1 MHPPAHTKNPYRYL
15 KHILRHLLTW
25 PSWPLAAAQSN
36 LLRTAHT
43 GWLPQLPSNILPY
56 NASYDKRPSETVSP
70 GEVNQSAARRTAQPG
85 AHLDDRGTSISK
97 KEKSSRRFGRERP
110 QAAFAAT
117 TAPPVHHESR
127 PHSSLLD
134 ISAVVKCPVDST
146 VPFSLQRCVAHLRIQ
161 KEKNKFHST
170 APLRPPIHDFLRLD
184 TSSNP
189 PSAPKLP
196 PSSSSQTRHS
206 REPAAVYQTSAQ
218 QPPVLPLP
226 SRWCITL
233 A

>member
-1 MHPPAHTKNPYRYL
+1 MAPPFRRRKKVVDDSDENDR
-15 KHILRHLLTW
+15 R
-25 PSWPLAAAQSN
+25 PL
-36 LLRTAHT
+36 
-43 GWLPQLPSNILPY
+43 LPQL
-56 NASYDKRPSETVSP
+56 
-70 GEVNQSAARRTAQPG
+70 QP
-85 AHLDDRGTSISK
+85 LRSITSHDHVP
-97 KEKSSRRFGRERP
+97 R
-110 QAAFAAT
+110 
-117 TAPPVHHESR
+117 
-127 PHSSLLD
+127 SSL

-170 APLRPPIHDFLRLD
+170 APLRPPIHDCLRLD

-189 PSAPKLP
+189 PSAPKSA